1 MMAVTEN
8 KPFTPDP
15 AIDFDGSIA
24 GLLFEVQIATTA
36 LRFGIQMLGKR
47 TDADPLREELAV
59 LQRLSSQ
66 NCEAM
71 EALQKVILDHLT
83 RVA

>member
-36 LRFGIQMLGKR
+36 LRFGIQTLAKR
-47 TDADPLREELAV
+47 TDADPLRECCRGCPTKIVKLW
-59 LQRLSSQ
+59 RP
-66 NCEAM
+66 C
-71 EALQKVILDHLT
+71 
-83 RVA
+83 RR